1 MNLMT
6 RTALLA
12 CLAASVAVP
21 ALAQDS
27 TFRIRGTIV
36 SLDGRMLT
44 VAAAGENHRVALT
57 DGLVVVSLVKAGLAN
72 VVPGTYVGSAA
83 VTQPDGTLRAVEVH
97 IFPEAMRGTGAG
109 HRPYDLGPQSTMTNG
124 AIETAMVESVGGGIL
139 TLKYKDGEKQIFV
152 SKDTPIVIYEPGDIK
167 ALVPGAH
174 VYVIA
179 QRGADGSI
187 SSARINVGK
196 NGLVPAM

>member
-1 MNLMT
+1 MSLTT

-12 CLAASVAVP
+12 CLAASIAVP
-21 ALAQDS
+21 ALGQDS

-44 VAAAGENHRVALT
+44 VAAAGENHRVALAE
-57 DGLVVVSLVKAGLAN
+57 GLVVVSVVKAGIAN

-83 VTQPDGTLRAVEVH
+83 VTQPDGTLRAIEVH

-124 AIETAMVESVGGGIL
+124 AIETAMVESVVL
-139 TLKYKDGEKQIFV
+139 
-152 SKDTPIVIYEPGDIK
+152 P
-167 ALVPGAH
+167 
-174 VYVIA
+174 
-179 QRGADGSI
+179 
-187 SSARINVGK
+187 
-196 NGLVPAM
+196 NGL